1 MTVVED
7 VCSQPAPSAEA
18 VGDRLRA
25 AREARGLSVADVAQ
39 ALKFS
44 PRQVELVETNAW
56 AKLPGQTFIRGCVR
70 NYARLL
76 ELDPVALLR
85 DLESA
90 DLPKV
95 AELAVPGSTNA
106 TLPQAGASRNKELL
120 PVLGG
125 LVLVLL
131 AVLAYFVVPENF
143 WGGDSTIVVKR
154 PAHPAPAADATPPVP
169 PAEAAPAVSPAAVAD
184 APAARELAAP
194 AGSAVAAT
202 GMSTTLGAAGQASLR
217 FNFDQSSWLEVRDA
231 TGRLLLAQNNAAG
244 TEQVISGTPPLS
256 VIVGDAR
263 RVRITYKDKPV
274 DLAPFTNPQNNIA
287 RLSIE

>member
-7 VCSQPAPSAEA
+7 VNSQPAPSVEA

-25 AREARGLSVADVAQ
+25 AREARGLSVADVAK

-44 PRQVELVETNAW
+44 PRQVELVEANAW

-76 ELDPVALLR
+76 ELDVGALLR

-90 DLPKV
+90 DLPKA
-95 AELAVPGSTNA
+95 AELVVPGSTNA
-106 TLPQAGASRNKELL
+106 TLPQAGQSRNKELL

-131 AVLAYFVVPENF
+131 SVLAYFIVPEDF
-143 WGGDSTIVVKR
+143 WRGNSTIVVQR
-154 PAHPAPAADATPPVP
+154 PAPPPPAATSEPP
-169 PAEAAPAVSPAAVAD
+169 PALAAKPLPAEATGPPAASESAAPAVAA
-184 APAARELAAP
+184 
-194 AGSAVAAT
+194 
-202 GMSTTLGAAGQASLR
+202 GMSTVLGATGKTALR
-217 FNFDQSSWLEVRDA
+217 FYFDQSSWVEVRDA
-231 TGRLLLAQNNAAG
+231 TGKLVHAQNNAAG
-244 TEQVISGTPPLS
+244 TEQEVSGTPPLS

-263 RVRITYKDKPV
+263 RVRIVYKDKPV
-274 DLAPFTNPQNNIA
+274 DLGPFTNPQNNVA
-287 RLSIE
+287 RLNIE